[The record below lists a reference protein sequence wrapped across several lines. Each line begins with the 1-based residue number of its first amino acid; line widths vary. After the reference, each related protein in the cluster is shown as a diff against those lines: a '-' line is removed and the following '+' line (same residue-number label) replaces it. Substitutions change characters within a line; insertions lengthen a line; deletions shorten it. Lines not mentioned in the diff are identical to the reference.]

1 VGFPTKAT
9 RGKIGFA
16 RLSLALAG
24 ALLLAGCGGDGGSS
38 GSGSSGG
45 TGGTSGTGGAGGT
58 GSTDTSGTSSPLS
71 PAAVLSSMSP
81 GINLGN
87 TLEAVNGN
95 GQPFTTSQET
105 FWGNPVVNQAIFD
118 GYKAA
123 GFKSVRIPVSWT
135 EYADAQGNIAP
146 FWMARVKQVVDMARK
161 SGLYVIINI
170 HWDGGWIQAKP
181 DVQAAVNAKLTN
193 FWTQIAT
200 AFQSYDD
207 HLLFAGTNEIGV
219 DGEFGPPTATEC
231 PVQNSYNQTFVNA
244 VRATGGNNA
253 TRPLVVQA
261 YETNIDSSISCNA
274 TLPTD
279 KVAGRLIMEVHYY
292 DPYDFTINDKSNIW
306 QWGSIAT
313 DPTATETW
321 ANEAY
326 TDGQFQKMKANFIDK
341 GVPVIMGEYGAYD
354 KPAYPG
360 MDKYR
365 LYWIKYV
372 THSAYSHGV
381 VPMYWDTGD
390 FLDRTTGAQKD
401 PTAISTLTNAA
412 Q

>member
-1 VGFPTKAT
+1 MEFQAKPMS
-9 RGKIGFA
+9 GKISGA

-24 ALLLAGCGGDGGSS
+24 ALLMAGCGGGSDASAAPGGSK
-38 GSGSSGG
+38 GSN
-45 TGGTSGTGGAGGT
+45 GGAGGVGT
-58 GSTDTSGTSSPLS
+58 PDTSGNATPLS
-71 PAAVLSSMSP
+71 AATVLAAMSP

-87 TLEAVNGN
+87 TLEAVNLN
-95 GQPFTTSQET
+95 GQPFTTSQEGY
-105 FWGNPVVNQAIFD
+105 WGQPAVNQAIFD

-123 GFKSVRIPVSWT
+123 GFKSVRIPVAWT

-170 HWDGGWIQAKP
+170 HWDGGWVQAKSS
-181 DVQAAVNAKLTN
+181 VQDAVNAKLTN
-193 FWTQIAT
+193 FWKQIAT
-200 AFQSYDD
+200 AFNGYDD

-219 DGEFGPPTATEC
+219 DGEFGPPTPSEC
-231 PVQNSYNQTFVNA
+231 TVQNSYNQTFVNA

-253 TRPLVVQA
+253 KRPLVVQA
-261 YETNIDSSISCNA
+261 YQTNIDASVSCNA
-274 TLPTD
+274 TLPKD
-279 KVAGRLIMEVHYY
+279 KATGRLIMEIHYY
-292 DPYDFTINDKSNIW
+292 DPYDFTINGSSNIW

-313 DPTATETW
+313 DPSATETW

-326 TDGQFQKMKANFIDK
+326 TDGQFQKMKATFIDK
-341 GVPVIMGEYGAYD
+341 GVPVIMGEYGAYN

-360 MDKYR
+360 MDQYR

-372 THSAYSHGV
+372 THSAYTHGV

-390 FLDRTTGAQKD
+390 FFDRTTGAQKD
-401 PTAISTLTNAA
+401 PTAVNTLINAA